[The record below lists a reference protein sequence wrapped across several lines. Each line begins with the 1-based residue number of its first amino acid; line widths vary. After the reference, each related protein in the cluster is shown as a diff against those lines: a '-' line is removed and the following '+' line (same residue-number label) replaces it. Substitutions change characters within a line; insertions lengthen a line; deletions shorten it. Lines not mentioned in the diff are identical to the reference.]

1 MSYRSSVTIKL
12 AGYIA
17 VLFLII
23 LGMGI
28 SLLSGGY
35 PVSHTTLGKILG
47 VIAILYGLCGVMW
60 AIVRVGRMGVVAT
73 DQGVLLRNWIRSTRV
88 SWSEVARFEFGDQ
101 LKNRSLTESLRTPEL
116 QTYAV
121 MKNGN
126 HVALAG
132 LTITRLKPRQ
142 SREKVQRLLDALNA
156 EVAAHLG
163 GPEAG

>member
-1 MSYRSSVTIKL
+1 
-12 AGYIA
+12 
-17 VLFLII
+17 
-23 LGMGI
+23 
-28 SLLSGGY
+28 
-35 PVSHTTLGKILG
+35 
-47 VIAILYGLCGVMW
+47 
-60 AIVRVGRMGVVAT
+60 MGVVAT

-116 QTYAV
+116 QTYTV